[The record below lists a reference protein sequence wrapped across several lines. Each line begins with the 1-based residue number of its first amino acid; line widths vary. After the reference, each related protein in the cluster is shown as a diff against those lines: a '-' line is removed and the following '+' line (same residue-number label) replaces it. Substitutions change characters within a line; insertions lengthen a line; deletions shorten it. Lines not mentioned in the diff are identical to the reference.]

1 MIDEGRL
8 KVGFRAILEAG
19 RHCELATWYIEKALT
34 LLSAPEPGQFELQQG
49 ALMVVLALSASIAQ
63 RHGAAH
69 GNPALA
75 PIERGDAR
83 NGSEQSRRKVE
94 KLMELGRPR
103 EAKGDDNN
111 G

>member
-1 MIDEGRL
+1 
-8 KVGFRAILEAG
+8 
-19 RHCELATWYIEKALT
+19 
-34 LLSAPEPGQFELQQG
+34 
-49 ALMVVLALSASIAQ
+49 MVVLALSASIAQ